1 MKREDDDLQNTAGTE
16 SPEPRPAATERAP
29 YRRPVLRHLGSVR
42 ELALGSPM
50 GVLSDRMGGLRGR

>member
-1 MKREDDDLQNTAGTE
+1 MNREEQDLQNTEADP
-16 SPEPRPAATERAP
+16 SEPRLEGSLRAP

-50 GVLSDRMGGLRGR
+50 GAISDMMGGLRRA